1 MRFHD
6 TSDYTPVAPYYDATR
21 DIPYTLL
28 QTCFQRVFAQAD
40 FPKQGRILDAGCG
53 TAQVSLPLIKSGHSV
68 VGVDVSAAMLEV
80 ARKKLAPGD
89 TAEFRVADVRSLED
103 PDGSYDGVVV
113 SKLFQHVGN
122 WQSAV
127 DELLR
132 VIKDGG
138 LFMHVNEKGAF
149 KHAVRRQFSAR
160 CQEQGYTDLYVG
172 IKDRSQLGVYLREK
186 GAAPLAIDT
195 HDLAWEKTIT
205 YETALE
211 HLRLKLHSEFW
222 AVPDAVY
229 AQTLEEVRTWVRA
242 HPEGEATVET
252 MRPYLVVEVFTVR
265 K

>member
-1 MRFHD
+1 MQR
-6 TSDYTPVAPYYDATR
+6 ATFPLGCC
-21 DIPYTLL
+21 I
-28 QTCFQRVFAQAD
+28 TCFKRIFAQAG
-40 FPKQGRILDAGCG
+40 FPARGRILDAGCG

-68 VGVDVSAAMLEV
+68 VGVDVSPAMLDV

-103 PDGSYDGVVV
+103 SDSSYDGVIV

-132 VIKDGG
+132 VTKDRG

-160 CQEQGYTDLYVG
+160 CQARGYSDLYVG
-172 IKDRSQLGVYLREK
+172 IKDRSQLAGYLMAK
-186 GAAPLAIDT
+186 GAAPLAIDMRG
-195 HDLAWEKTIT
+195 LAWEKTIA
-205 YETALE
+205 YGTALE

-222 AVPDAVY
+222 AVPDEVY
-229 AQTLEEVRTWVRA
+229 AHVLDEVSAWVRA
-242 HPEGEATVET
+242 QPRGEDTVET
-252 MRPYLVVEVFTVR
+252 MHPYLVAEVFTIR